1 MENWSEYMELIS
13 GVIGFVLGSGV
24 TLTVQKFRQGNNS
37 SYSDQR
43 SSRVGG
49 DQAGRDIH
57 KL

>member
-1 MENWSEYMELIS
+1 MEIVT
-13 GVIGFVLGSGV
+13 GVIGFLLGCGF
-24 TLTVQKFRQGNNS
+24 TLTVQKFRQGKNS

-57 KL
+57 KS

>member
-1 MENWSEYMELIS
+1 MENLSDYLEIVT
-13 GVIGFVLGSGV
+13 GVIGFLLGCGV

-43 SSRVGG
+43 NSRVGG

-57 KL
+57 KS